1 MSAPGGILR
10 AGGGGTVSGRL
21 SGNVVGVPGGFSAGS
36 RIAGY
41 RLTEQ
46 VGAGGM
52 AVVFRAVDERLG
64 RQVALKV
71 LAPELAADTEFRERF
86 IRESRA
92 AAAVDD
98 PHLVPVYEASEAG
111 GALFIAMRFVA
122 GGDVQSLVRRDGPQS
137 PARIAGIISPVASA
151 LDAAHAAGL
160 VHRDVKPANML
171 LDVREGRPDHVYLAD
186 FGISRHTY
194 TAGLTGT
201 GQFLGTADYCSPE
214 QIQGTAVDGRA
225 DQYALACTA
234 FELLGGL
241 PPFRR
246 NEAPAVIWAQ
256 MTEPPPLLTA
266 RRPDLPAAVDAV
278 LARAL
283 AKRPEDRYPTCPAF
297 ADALRA
303 SLGLAAYHSGAP
315 VIPRADDQ
323 LTGAWRPDDVPSE
336 PTRDASILPVRMASN
351 APVLVAVDEGGQQRR
366 RRSSLRL
373 LVVALGAVSAVA
385 LGLGGWWLTAARHPR
400 VPAVALDSFVRT
412 PVVAGDSAAK
422 ATAALKASGFTV
434 KRDEHVHSNTAPA
447 GTVTGTSPA
456 GRVAKGSAVTI
467 LVSAGPFTS
476 TVPRVQG
483 DTATAARAALA
494 AAHLTA
500 QIEKVGSDAKVG
512 TVTGTKPAA
521 GTSWPQTKPVTIL
534 VAAGPPLPDFTGE
547 SLQTAQQWAAQYG
560 VSLQQQDVSSQEAP
574 AGVVTSE
581 QPAAGTTIGPGQAVT
596 VDVSTGPPE
605 VSVPDTV
612 GDTQATAAQVLEAAG
627 FEVEVSGSG
636 TVSSYSPSG
645 QAPAGSTITITL
657 TGGVGN
663 TGGGGGNGNGN
674 GF

>member
-1 MSAPGGILR
+1 M
-10 AGGGGTVSGRL
+10 SGRL
-21 SGNVVGVPGGFSAGS
+21 PGNVVGVPGGFSAGS
-36 RIAGY
+36 QIAGY

-52 AVVFRAVDERLG
+52 AVVFKAVDQRLG

-71 LAPELAADTEFRERF
+71 LAPELVADTEFRERF

-92 AAAVDD
+92 AATVDD
-98 PHLVPVYEASEAG
+98 PHLVPVYEAGEAG
-111 GALFIAMRFVA
+111 GTLFIAMRFVA
-122 GGDVQSLVRRDGPQS
+122 GGDVQSLVRRNGPQS
-137 PARIAGIISPVASA
+137 PARIAAIISPVASA

-214 QIQGTAVDGRA
+214 QIRGAAVDGRA

-246 NEAPAVIWAQ
+246 NEAPAVIWAH
-256 MTEPPPLLTA
+256 MTELPPLLTA
-266 RRPDLPAAVDAV
+266 RRPDLPASVDAV

-283 AKRPEDRYPTCPAF
+283 AKRPEDRYPTCRDF
-297 ADALRA
+297 ADALRT
-303 SLGLAAYHSGAP
+303 SLGLATYDSAAGY
-315 VIPRADDQ
+315 
-323 LTGAWRPDDVPSE
+323 LPSE
-336 PTRDASILPVRMASN
+336 PTHDAAIRPALTATS
-351 APVLVAVDEGGQQRR
+351 APVLMAAREGGQPRSRR
-366 RRSSLRL
+366 RRPGPRL
-373 LVVALGAVSAVA
+373 GVVALFAVLGVA

-400 VPAVALDSFVRT
+400 VSAATVDSFVRT
-412 PVVAGDSAAK
+412 PAVTGDSAAQ
-422 ATAALKASGFTV
+422 AAAALKASGFTV
-434 KRDEHVHSNTAPA
+434 KRDEHVHSNTTAA
-447 GTVTGTSPA
+447 GMVTGISPS
-456 GRVAKGSAVTI
+456 GRVAKRSAVTI

-483 DTATAARAALA
+483 DTAAAAKAALA
-494 AAHLTA
+494 AAHLSAHTK
-500 QIEKVGSDAKVG
+500 KVGSDAKIG

-521 GTSWPQTKPVTIL
+521 GTSWPQTEPVTIL
-534 VAAGPPLPDFTGE
+534 LAAGPPLPDFTGE

-560 VSLQQQDVSSQEAP
+560 VSLQQQDVSSEEAP
-574 AGVVTSE
+574 AGVVISE
-581 QPAAGTTIGPGQAVT
+581 QPATGTTIGRDQTVT

-605 VSVPDTV
+605 VIPAPTPTPTPTPTPSPT
-612 GDTQATAAQVLEAAG
+612 
-627 FEVEVSGSG
+627 GSG
-636 TVSSYSPSG
+636 GP
-645 QAPAGSTITITL
+645 
-657 TGGVGN
+657 GG
-663 TGGGGGNGNGN
+663 
-674 GF
+674 F

>member
-1 MSAPGGILR
+1 M
-10 AGGGGTVSGRL
+10 SGRL
-21 SGNVVGVPGGFSAGS
+21 SGKVVGVPGGFSVGS
-36 RIAGY
+36 PIAGY

-46 VGAGGM
+46 VAVGGM

-64 RQVALKV
+64 RQVALKI
-71 LAPELAADTEFRERF
+71 LAPELAADEEFRERF

-98 PHLVPVYEASEAG
+98 PHLVPVYEAGEAA

-122 GGDVQSLVRRDGPQS
+122 GGDVQSLVRREGPLS
-137 PARIAGIISPVASA
+137 PTRMAAIVSPVASA
-151 LDAAHAAGL
+151 LDAAHAVGL

-214 QIQGTAVDGRA
+214 QIRGMPVDGQA
-225 DQYALACTA
+225 DQYALACTV
-234 FELLGGL
+234 FELLAGL

-246 NEAPAVIWAQ
+246 DEAPAVIWAH

-283 AKRPEDRYPTCPAF
+283 AKEPADRYPTCRDF

-323 LTGAWRPDDVPSE
+323 WTGAWRPDDVQSE
-336 PTRDASILPVRMASN
+336 PTQDASIPLVRMTSN
-351 APVLVAVDEGGQQRR
+351 APVRVAADEGSQPRR
-366 RRSSLRL
+366 RQSSLRL
-373 LVVALGAVSAVA
+373 LVVALAVSAVA
-385 LGLGGWWLTAARHPR
+385 LGLGGWWLTASRHPR
-400 VPAVALDSFVRT
+400 VPAMAVDSFVPM
-412 PVVAGDSAAK
+412 PVVTGDSAAQ
-422 ATAALKASGFTV
+422 ATAALRAKGFRV
-434 KRDEHVHSNTAPA
+434 RKERVHSNTVSADM
-447 GTVTGTSPA
+447 VTGTSPS
-456 GRVAKGSAVTI
+456 GRVTKGATVTL

-483 DTATAARAALA
+483 DTASAAKAALA
-494 AAHLTA
+494 AAHLTVRT
-500 QIEKVGSDAKVG
+500 ENVGSGAKIG
-512 TVTGTKPAA
+512 TVVGTKPAA

-534 VAAGPPLPDFTGE
+534 VAAVPPMPDFIGE
-547 SLQTAQQWAAQYG
+547 SLQTAQHWAAQHG
-560 VSLQQQDVSSQEAP
+560 VSLQQQDVSSQEAA
-574 AGVVTSE
+574 AGAIIGQ
-581 QPAAGTTIGPGQAVT
+581 QPTAGTTIGRDQTVT
-596 VDVSTGPPE
+596 VEVSTGPPE
-605 VSVPDTV
+605 VSVPDTI
-612 GDTQATAAQVLEAAG
+612 GDTAAKATQVLEAAG
-627 FEVEVSGSG
+627 FAVQVSGSG
-636 TVSSYSPSG
+636 TVISYSPSG
-645 QAPAGSTITITL
+645 QAPEGSTITITL
-657 TGGVGN
+657 TS
-663 TGGGGGNGNGN
+663 